1 MLMTTIHSDAEF
13 KAALSRLPLDQQRRV
28 GKLFVEN
35 VIDLSDNPKVEQAIN
50 IADKADLS
58 AAEIAEGFKIAR
70 VAAIDSYTLCGRD
83 ADWLGQASHFVASA
97 AAMCL
102 TPEDQVAQCGDLAW
116 STAMNARMA
125 KVCET
130 IAHGQGADDQEAE
143 RQYAI
148 LETFQEPV
156 RE

>member
-1 MLMTTIHSDAEF
+1 MTTIHSDAEF
-13 KAALSRLPLDQQRRV
+13 KATLSRLPLDQQRRV
-28 GKLFVEN
+28 GKLF
-35 VIDLSDNPKVEQAIN
+35 KVKQAIN

-130 IAHGQGADDQEAE
+130 IAHGHNT
-143 RQYAI
+143 
-148 LETFQEPV
+148 LSWKHS
-156 RE
+156 

>member
-1 MLMTTIHSDAEF
+1 MTTIHSDAEF
-13 KAALSRLPLDQQRRV
+13 KAALS
-28 GKLFVEN
+28 
-35 VIDLSDNPKVEQAIN
+35 
-50 IADKADLS
+50 
-58 AAEIAEGFKIAR
+58 R

-130 IAHGQGADDQEAE
+130 IAHGHNT
-143 RQYAI
+143 
-148 LETFQEPV
+148 LSWKHS
-156 RE
+156 